1 MYFPPTDTVCTQS
14 ESDITDSFTE
24 EQQTKKIH
32 HYILCKK
39 RDCLGV
45 SQEERARIKTTKKK
59 QMFNHSLIFNKDL
72 AYSPKVQMWW
82 LVYIEG
88 EGQYCLICKKFDS
101 KNPQNK
107 KEFFS
112 AEPST
117 RLKKD
122 CLEEHIATKRHKDAI
137 TAILMNRL
145 SVFQKELDH
154 NAEVQVDVYERV
166 FYCLYWLAKEDI
178 ANVKVKSLLKLVAKL
193 GCDMSGFNH
202 TSVGSFRNMLL
213 LLGEMIQNEVISA
226 VTGPFGV
233 MVDDMT
239 DIANLEQMIGF
250 IQYYNRGSEKVEVK
264 FLCLENV
271 FASSDAADSLTIT
284 SILLKLIEKHS
295 LNFDWFKSFVSD
307 GASVMVGERS
317 GVATRLKADERI
329 QSLISVHCVCHKLA
343 LACTDTLNDLATI
356 KKMQN
361 TLNTLWRLLDNS
373 NKKTAIFLK
382 VQLEVR
388 EITLSNKNSQKKIA
402 KKLKKACQTRWL
414 SFNAAVQSA
423 WESFSAIIQ
432 FLIKMKDEDAT
443 CQGLLVQMNNV
454 RFLACLYVL
463 KHVLPVLD
471 NLSKS
476 FQHSTVNFSHLKPE
490 IVRAKAALD
499 EVATKEVPIKQ
510 FCQDIKEGKMV
521 LLQFSPSEHQLAS
534 MRNLLLKYVSA
545 LKENIDL
552 RFQNTL
558 PLLGALSIFDPTLI
572 PASSSELPSYGVDS
586 IQVLA
591 KHYFPDQQDRL
602 LAEWN
607 ILKYHMKEMAIPADV
622 KEGKTTMPAE
632 WCMSQLM
639 KQRSSFLSLL
649 PLLMHIVEIALTMP
663 ISNAWPERGAS
674 RVKLIKSRLRSRLTN
689 EMLEALVNISMN
701 GPEAN
706 SSECDTLVKKTT
718 EKWLSGK
725 RYKLAK
731 GKSAS
736 RESKGKE
743 PAPPE
748 LTSVS
753 RRRTHKLKTVRVK
766 KNNKRCKR
774 KSRPSLNLA

>member
-1 MYFPPTDTVCTQS
+1 
-14 ESDITDSFTE
+14 
-24 EQQTKKIH
+24 
-32 HYILCKK
+32 
-39 RDCLGV
+39 
-45 SQEERARIKTTKKK
+45 
-59 QMFNHSLIFNKDL
+59 
-72 AYSPKVQMWW
+72 
-82 LVYIEG
+82 
-88 EGQYCLICKKFDS
+88 
-101 KNPQNK
+101 
-107 KEFFS
+107 
-112 AEPST
+112 
-117 RLKKD
+117 
-122 CLEEHIATKRHKDAI
+122 
-137 TAILMNRL
+137 
-145 SVFQKELDH
+145 
-154 NAEVQVDVYERV
+154 
-166 FYCLYWLAKEDI
+166 
-178 ANVKVKSLLKLVAKL
+178 
-193 GCDMSGFNH
+193 
-202 TSVGSFRNMLL
+202 
-213 LLGEMIQNEVISA
+213 
-226 VTGPFGV
+226 
-233 MVDDMT
+233 
-239 DIANLEQMIGF
+239 
-250 IQYYNRGSEKVEVK
+250 
-264 FLCLENV
+264 
-271 FASSDAADSLTIT
+271 
-284 SILLKLIEKHS
+284 
-295 LNFDWFKSFVSD
+295 
-307 GASVMVGERS
+307 
-317 GVATRLKADERI
+317 
-329 QSLISVHCVCHKLA
+329 
-343 LACTDTLNDLATI
+343 
-356 KKMQN
+356 
-361 TLNTLWRLLDNS
+361 
-373 NKKTAIFLK
+373 
-382 VQLEVR
+382 
-388 EITLSNKNSQKKIA
+388 
-402 KKLKKACQTRWL
+402 
-414 SFNAAVQSA
+414 
-423 WESFSAIIQ
+423 
-432 FLIKMKDEDAT
+432 
-443 CQGLLVQMNNV
+443 MNNV

-663 ISNAWPERGAS
+663 ISNAWPERGVS

-725 RYKLAK
+725 RYNLAK

-753 RRRTHKLKTVRVK
+753 TQTDPQVEDRQSQEEQQALQEEEQALIKLGLA
-766 KNNKRCKR
+766 NFQDD
-774 KSRPSLNLA
+774 PSCDDSDRDSAMGESDFSDSDF